1 MRNHGEDEK
10 VSAVYWLCLVQA
22 VSWSGADNVNSESAA
37 LLGDPDFP
45 KILDPATY
53 GERIMRFQ
61 KLYKQYS
68 RLDLSSYCDRPTA
81 IDGLQQRLIRTM
93 GVHGGFGVFHDPNK
107 SSLLHRSLLWHRG
120 ADIERLKPIAFPE
133 DGEPVPSWSW
143 MSVSG
148 GIDYFTL
155 EWRQYDWQEIGAPWP
170 YSSSKIPNAFY
181 GLSRAF
187 DLSNTR
193 ASEHDLV
200 FDDPR
205 NDDPSERMAIVL
217 GIEKGLKVDQAKK
230 HYVLVVRLIAISSAI
245 GAARYRRIGAGYILG
260 KCLRGDPEPCWLV

>member
-1 MRNHGEDEK
+1 MRDYGEDEK

-22 VSWSGADNVNSESAA
+22 VSWSKADNVNSESAA

-68 RLDLSSYCDRPTA
+68 RLDLSSNYDRPTA

-120 ADIERLKPIAFPE
+120 ADIERLKPIAFPN
-133 DGEPVPSWSW
+133 DGERVPSWSW

-148 GIDYFTL
+148 GIDYLTL
-155 EWRQYDWQEIGAPWP
+155 EWRQYDWQKVQAPWP
-170 YSSSKIPNAFY
+170 HSSGKTPHEFG

-187 DLSNTR
+187 DLSN
-193 ASEHDLV
+193 AIPNEYDLV
-200 FDDPR
+200 CDDPR
-205 NDDPSERMAIVL
+205 NYNASEPMAIVL
-217 GIEKGLKVDQAKK
+217 GIEKGPKADQVKK
-230 HYVLVVRLIAISSAI
+230 HYVLVVKSIMTSSAN
-245 GAARYRRIGAGYILG
+245 GPTSYKRIGAGYVLG
-260 KCLRGDPEPCWLV
+260 KYLRGDPEPCWLI